1 MDVVLASDVTMLIY
15 KDSDWRPFVCATDLS
30 IDFSMEVKEVRTIGD
45 GKWKKPRGQSL
56 TYTLS
61 LSGIITL
68 VGGDPTAFY
77 VLEFYRQMIPLNFR
91 IIWDDVPN
99 NLQKIAEG
107 WALPVNIRL
116 PSGAEGFANAN
127 IEMRGDGECEIKDA
141 TVTCTA
147 TIDTVVVGPYTPE
160 GGTGGEISVDVTGIS
175 SNTERIEWSIDGS
188 GTDAIITGGVP
199 NVIFYPT
206 GNYSGSHTI
215 LVYPVCE
222 NGEYG
227 VPIEIPFTR

>member
-30 IDFSMEVKEVRTIGD
+30 IDFSMEVKEIRTIGD

-56 TYTLS
+56 TYTIS
-61 LSGIITL
+61 LSGLITL

-91 IIWDDVPN
+91 IIWDDPGN

-116 PSGAEGFANAN
+116 PSGAEGFANCN

-147 TIDTVVVGPYTPE
+147 TIDTASVGQSTQE
-160 GGTGGEISVDVTGIS
+160 GAPAGAIRISYSGAS
-175 SNTERIEWSIDGS
+175 SNTARIEWSIDGG
-188 GTDAIITGGVP
+188 GTDATITGGAP
-199 NVIFYPT
+199 MGIIYPP
-206 GNYSGSHTI
+206 GNYLGSHTLLI
-215 LVYPVCE
+215 YPVCE

-227 VPIEIPFTR
+227 IPLEIPFTI